1 MSAPAPKLTIALFAP
16 KQSGK
21 RYVATGSLSLT
32 VEQAAQLA
40 DWLVSQPGEHDD
52 YHDGPV
58 VRLAAFMYE
67 NTSKAGKAYHTVQ
80 LVDPGT
86 FGQPQDYEV
95 AF

>member
-1 MSAPAPKLTIALFAP
+1 MSTAPKLTIALFPP

-21 RYVATGSLSLT
+21 RYTHTGSLSIT

-58 VRLAAFMYE
+58 IRLVAFMYE
-67 NTSKAGKAYHTVQ
+67 NTSKAGNDYQTVR

-86 FGQPQDYEV
+86 FGQPQDEE
-95 AF
+95 APF